1 MDINRMR
8 NIVILKDLPS
18 NIVDEAF
25 IVLKKNQKIKR
36 FEYADNKFENFSNEN
51 SRDNEEEYVV
61 KEAELLVS
69 NYIDNLEK
77 SDVSNKNAGFIKKYK
92 YLKIASTLLGIAFI
106 ISIFTHF

>member
-36 FEYADNKFENFSNEN
+36 FEYADNKFEN
-51 SRDNEEEYVV
+51 Y
-61 KEAELLVS
+61 
-69 NYIDNLEK
+69 
-77 SDVSNKNAGFIKKYK
+77 
-92 YLKIASTLLGIAFI
+92 
-106 ISIFTHF
+106 